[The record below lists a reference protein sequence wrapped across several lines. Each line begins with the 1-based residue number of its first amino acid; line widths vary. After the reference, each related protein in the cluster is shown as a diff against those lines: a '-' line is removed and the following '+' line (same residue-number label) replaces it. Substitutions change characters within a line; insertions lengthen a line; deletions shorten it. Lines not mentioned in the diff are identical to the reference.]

1 MNRRHHTGRSGK
13 WSRPLAVERLENRDV
28 PSTLSVVG
36 PLSGTALSGLV
47 STVNNGREFISVGDT
62 VYANATTSQTG
73 AELFRVQ
80 GSSLALAA
88 DIVSGLGSS
97 NPRNLVAA
105 GDRAFFIAT
114 DSSGDALYMASTTT
128 STPAGANSSVTTT
141 TVTRVPGSPADVAKI
156 AAVGRDVFM
165 ITRSGVGVLRTA
177 YDGNGNPSV
186 QSITNVAD
194 PVTSGDVA
202 SELFDLKDIIPVDGK
217 LVLTRSSSADDTSL
231 IELFPGI
238 DDSANA
244 TFTGRK
250 ISITGASGI
259 SNLTPVGAR
268 LYFHAATPTGNIL
281 TVMNPDA
288 TVVTLLP
295 AGTTS
300 GGALSAV
307 DKFVYFAGTQ
317 NQRTELWRTDG
328 TVLGTEF
335 YLDINGQVSSSL
347 DPAAGL
353 LNSAVLD
360 NTLFLAADFAQSSGR
375 TQTFSN
381 PIPSSIPDATGSNP
395 IVNGSVT
402 SPILVNQDFSI
413 NAIRVRVNITHP
425 TVSNLRLDLNFLP
438 TGQTNTQTV
447 TLFDGQGFAGDNLVN
462 TLFDDSAPV
471 SITTG
476 VAPFTGSFKPLNPLA
491 LFAGQ
496 NTRGNWTLTV
506 TDKATGDTGTLNNWS
521 LEVIPRAPQGVEL
534 GALKFDLAGNLVGK
548 TVFELA
554 PGTIGS
560 DPLRQIPRSSNPANL
575 TVSNGRLFF
584 TADLPQGI
592 AGSRNDLWT
601 SDGTTAGTFM
611 VSSPVANSS
620 LSGPSQLTSVG
631 NNLLFNATNAS
642 GSGIYN
648 LSTSH
653 TYTPG
658 LLSTSIAPTA
668 NSLTSLNQNA
678 YFISDGDFFTSDGT
692 AAGTRATS
700 STQPAYAA
708 LDNTLLAFD
717 DSLLFFKSDGVYK
730 TDGTDAGTQLL
741 PTAPCPSSVS
751 LSSPKVV
758 GRLNGRLQIV
768 DGSNLLEYDGFANLR
783 VVSANYVAPTSGQGP
798 GGAGIN
804 GNLVYAKSG
813 VGLVSRGLFDLAET
827 TLLDTQ
833 EPVQN
838 IIASAGGIV
847 FLLGDPSAAGQS
859 KVVFT
864 RGSGVPIT
872 LYQSSLAETI
882 PGSFVFSNGSLFFNT
897 QAAGS
902 VIPKV
907 IKLGNPTL
915 DPNLNPTGFSVLP
928 VAASGMPA
936 TLTLANTQNGLQ
948 REGEAIPFSR
958 GVILSLAGNL
968 VNGQATVPTGNETFV
983 ISQDGALSLV
993 ANISPNPN
1001 VPSNNPDSDPG
1012 QFLAANGLVYFSADD
1027 GSGREIYYYD
1037 TQTRQAARLI
1047 DVNTNFGISSN
1058 PTDLT
1063 LSGNTFYWSAE
1074 PSAFSP
1080 RLYANLPDPIL
1091 PPVSSIMRL
1100 APVNEVITSTGT
1112 TPVATFMVRFNVP
1125 VDPVS
1130 VDVGDF
1136 LLSKSS
1142 SLSAGTILNVRQ
1154 ANAGTLDYT
1163 VLVDLGGANPGF
1175 GTLGLQVSASAKFSY
1190 AGNTISSF
1198 GGFQAGETYAVNPPK
1213 PTLVS
1218 LAPLAPSGTG
1228 TTNSANVSFRA
1239 TFSTPVDPTTVN
1251 SNDFDVSATGNLV
1264 TGKPSVL
1271 PSGSGSTEF
1280 VITLPMVSGLGTAS
1294 LALKASPTILSYEN
1308 QPYDSGAAAPSSGGF
1323 SIDLVRPSLSQVN
1336 RFSPSNSEL
1345 GQPTAVFAVKFSEA
1359 VAPSTVNATST
1370 FRTSLGSILSVAQS
1384 SSDTWLV
1391 TVTGLPQSGT
1401 VALSMNPFAGVTDL
1415 YGNSIDTTIA
1425 SSPNQTYTINP
1436 APQLLSVAP
1445 ATLPNPKAT
1454 SVVFTATFSKAIN
1467 AASVTASDFVLVTT
1481 GGVTGTIASATVSGS
1496 TVTVT
1501 VNGLRGAGTL
1511 TVNTAPGAT
1520 ILDNSGNNIVAPAV
1534 APTLG
1539 TFLLDP
1545 PVSTIVNKPV
1555 LLSQASPGSSNLI
1568 EVRRGLFSSTLAP
1581 FPSSYRNGVAATT
1594 GDYNGD
1600 GVADVIAVARQGLS
1614 GRVSVFSGTNDQ
1626 VIASFASFPGFAGPL
1641 NVASGDYNGDGV
1653 AEIAVGVAGR
1663 GAAIIKVFAFQNPFP
1678 IASLNALPGYN
1689 GGVSLAMADVTGDG
1703 KADIVTGTQGG
1714 TITRVR
1720 VFSQGVLV
1728 QDYRPIDMLSR
1739 SAILVSA
1746 GDLDGDGKAEV
1757 IVSGAAGANPSV
1769 TIFNGARP
1777 GQAIGSFFAF
1787 PVNNKSGVTVT
1798 VGDHDGD
1805 GRLDIY
1811 TALASGNSSLVKV
1824 FNGRNLRQVDS
1835 FFSLLSGPLRL
1846 S

>member
-1 MNRRHHTGRSGK
+1 MNRRHHTGRSAK

-36 PLSGTALSGLV
+36 PLSGTALSGPV
-47 STVNNGREFISVGDT
+47 STVNNGREFVGVGDT
-62 VYANATTSQTG
+62 VYVNATTSQTG

-88 DIVSGLGSS
+88 DILSGSGSS

-114 DSSGDALYMASTTT
+114 DSTGDALYMASTTT
-128 STPAGANSSVTTT
+128 STPAGSNTPVTTT
-141 TVTRVPGSPADVAKI
+141 TVTRVPGSPADVSKI
-156 AAVGRDVFM
+156 AAVGRNVFM

-186 QSITNVAD
+186 QSITNVTD
-194 PVTSGDVA
+194 PVSSGDVA
-202 SELFDLKDIIPVDGK
+202 SELFDLQDIIPVDGK

-231 IELFPGI
+231 IELFPGV

-250 ISITGASGI
+250 TSITGASGI

-268 LYFHAATPTGNIL
+268 MYFHAATPAGNIL

-288 TVVTLLP
+288 TVVPLLP
-295 AGTTS
+295 PGTTS
-300 GGALSAV
+300 GGTLSAV

-328 TVLGTEF
+328 TVLGTAF

-347 DPAAGL
+347 DPVAGL
-353 LNSAVLD
+353 KNSAVLD

-381 PIPSSIPDATGSNP
+381 PTPYAIPDATGSAP
-395 IVNGSVT
+395 VVNGSVI

-413 NAIRVRVNITHP
+413 NAIRVRVNITHA

-438 TGQTNTQTV
+438 TGQTATQTV

-462 TLFDDSAPV
+462 TLFDDSATV

-476 VAPFTGSFKPLNPLA
+476 VAPFTGSFRPLNPLSV
-491 LFAGQ
+491 LAGQ
-496 NTRGNWTLTV
+496 SSRGNWTLTV

-521 LEVIPRAPQGVEL
+521 LEVVPRAPQGVEL
-534 GALKFDLAGNLVGK
+534 GALKFDLAGDLVSK
-548 TVFELA
+548 SVFELA

-584 TADLPQGI
+584 TADIPQGI
-592 AGSRNDLWT
+592 AGSRTDLWT

-620 LSGPSQLTSVG
+620 LSAPSQLTPVG

-642 GSGIYN
+642 GAGIYN
-648 LSTSH
+648 LSTSY

-658 LLSTSIAPTA
+658 LLSPSIAPTSG
-668 NSLTSLNQNA
+668 SLTSLNQNA

-692 AAGTRATS
+692 AAGTRPTS

-708 LDNTLLAFD
+708 LDNTLLAFN
-717 DSLLFFKSDGVYK
+717 DSLIFFKSDGVYK
-730 TDGTDAGTQLL
+730 TDGTDAGTPLS
-741 PTAPCPSSVS
+741 PTAPCPPSVS

-758 GRLNGRLQIV
+758 GRLNGRLQIA
-768 DGSNLLEYDGFANLR
+768 DGSNLFEYDGLANLR
-783 VVSANYVAPTSGQGP
+783 VVSASYAAPASGQGP
-798 GGAGIN
+798 GLAGIN

-813 VGLVSRGLFDLAET
+813 VGLVSRGLFDPSET
-827 TLLDTQ
+827 TLLGTQ
-833 EPVQN
+833 EPVRN

-847 FLLGDPSAAGQS
+847 FLLGDASAAGQS
-859 KVVFT
+859 RVVFT
-864 RGSGVPIT
+864 RGSGSTVT
-872 LYQSSLAETI
+872 LYQSSPTETI

-897 QAAGS
+897 QTAS
-902 VIPKV
+902 SWIPKV
-907 IKLGNPTL
+907 IKVGNPTL

-928 VAASGMPA
+928 VAASGTPA
-936 TLTLANTQNGLQ
+936 TLTLANTPNGLE
-948 REGEAIPFSR
+948 REGEAIPFI
-958 GVILSLAGNL
+958 GGAILSLGGNL
-968 VNGQATVPTGNETFV
+968 VNGQSSVPTGNEPFV
-983 ISQDGALSLV
+983 ISQDGVLSLV

-1037 TQTRQAARLI
+1037 TQARQAARLI

-1091 PPVSSIMRL
+1091 PPVGSIRRL
-1100 APVNEVITSTGT
+1100 APANEVITSTGT

-1142 SLSAGTILNVRQ
+1142 TLSAGTILNVRQ
-1154 ANAGTLDYT
+1154 ANAGTQDYT
-1163 VLVDLGGANPGF
+1163 VQVDLGGANPGF

-1218 LAPLAPSGTG
+1218 LTPLSPTGSG
-1228 TTNSANVSFRA
+1228 TTNSANVSFKA
-1239 TFSTPVDPTTVN
+1239 TFSTAIDPTTVN
-1251 SNDFDVSATGNLV
+1251 SNDFDVLGTGNLV
-1264 TGKPSVL
+1264 TGTPSIL

-1280 VITLPMVSGLGTAS
+1280 IITLPMVSGQGTAS
-1294 LALKASPTILSYEN
+1294 LALKANPTILSYEN
-1308 QPYDSGAAAPSSGGF
+1308 QPYDSGVAVPSTSGF

-1345 GQPTAVFAVKFSEA
+1345 GQSTAVFAVKFSEA

-1370 FRTSLGSILSVAQS
+1370 FRTSLGSILGVAQS

-1401 VALSMNPFAGVTDL
+1401 VALSMNPFASVTDI
-1415 YGNSIDTTIA
+1415 YGNSIDTTI
-1425 SSPNQTYTINP
+1425 SPSLNQTYTINP

-1445 ATLPNPKAT
+1445 TTLPNPRAT
-1454 SVVFTATFSKAIN
+1454 SVVFTATFSKTIN
-1467 AASVTASDFVLVTT
+1467 AASVTGSDFMLVTT
-1481 GGVTGTIASATVSGS
+1481 GGVTGTIASASVSGN

-1520 ILDNSGNNIVAPAV
+1520 ILDSSGNNIVTPTV

-1539 TFLLDP
+1539 TFLLNP

-1581 FPSSYRNGVAATT
+1581 FPSNYRNGVVAAT

-1614 GRVSVFSGTNDQ
+1614 GLVSVFDGTNDQ

-1678 IASLNALPGYN
+1678 IASFNALPGYN

-1739 SAILVSA
+1739 SAILVTA

-1787 PVNNKSGVTVT
+1787 PVNNRSGVTVT

-1811 TALASGNSSLVKV
+1811 TAFASGNSSLVKV

-1835 FFSLLSGPLRL
+1835 FFSLLSGPIRL